1 MRAVTIERDENPFVP
16 LDTTARILPD
26 MLRKKNEKHFFQAAD
41 PSQGEVLFNWRLI
54 ETIYGGYKRVL
65 TLE

>member
-1 MRAVTIERDENPFVP
+1 MCF
-16 LDTTARILPD
+16 L
-26 MLRKKNEKHFFQAAD
+26 KNEKHFFQAAD

-54 ETIYGGYKRVL
+54 ETIYAGYKKVV